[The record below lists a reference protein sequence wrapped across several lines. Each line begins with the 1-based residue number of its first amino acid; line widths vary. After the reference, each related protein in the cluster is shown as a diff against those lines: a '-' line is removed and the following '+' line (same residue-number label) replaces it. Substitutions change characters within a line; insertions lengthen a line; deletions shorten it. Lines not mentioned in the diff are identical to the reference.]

1 MGETSFKSI
10 TMQRT
15 ACYGYCPVFSL
26 VIFSDG
32 HVLFNGEHFVEK
44 KGKHS
49 WTIGKDAITAMND
62 AISKHGYFTMIE
74 KTEAKEMTC
83 MPTCITSIL
92 MEDGTFREINHDFG
106 LNKFAKKLDAF
117 ENKIEK
123 IVGADKYIGKAQFP
137 EELSE

>member
-1 MGETSFKSI
+1 MGKPSFKSI
-10 TMQRT
+10 TLQRT

-26 VIFSDG
+26 VVFSDG
-32 HVLFNGEHFVEK
+32 HVLFDGEHFVEK

-49 WTIGKDAITAMND
+49 WTIGVDAIMALNN

-74 KTEAKEMTC
+74 KSEAKEMTC

-106 LNKFAKKLDAF
+106 CNIFPKKLDAF
-117 ENKIEK
+117 EIKIEK
-123 IVGADKYIGKAQFP
+123 IVGADKYIGKVQFP
-137 EELSE
+137 EETSE

>member
-1 MGETSFKSI
+1 MGEPSFKSI
-10 TMQRT
+10 TLQRT

-49 WTIGKDAITAMND
+49 WNIGEDAITVLND
-62 AISKHGYFTMIE
+62 AISKHGYFTMLE
-74 KTEAKEMTC
+74 KPTTEEMTC
-83 MPTCITSIL
+83 MPTCVTSIL
-92 MEDGTFREINHDFG
+92 MEDGTFREINHDYGCNGFP
-106 LNKFAKKLDAF
+106 KKLDAF

-123 IVGADKYIGKAQFP
+123 IVGANKYIGKVQ
-137 EELSE
+137 LSEGMSK